1 MTREVTALREV
12 VDAIA
17 DNHKVD
23 GLMCLVVSGE
33 GRNVVQ
39 LLGVGADPSGMAMS
53 GYWAGCVP
61 LIAVGGLCYRL
72 VITLLLAAGAEIGT
86 HDGMRWTLLRWSVQR
101 DGKTVVKALIT
112 SYYGVAYQTM

>member
-1 MTREVTALREV
+1 MAREVTALREV

-23 GLMCLVVSGE
+23 GLVCLVVSGE

-53 GYWAGCVP
+53 G
-61 LIAVGGLCYRL
+61 
-72 VITLLLAAGAEIGT
+72 
-86 HDGMRWTLLRWSVQR
+86 
-101 DGKTVVKALIT
+101 
-112 SYYGVAYQTM
+112 